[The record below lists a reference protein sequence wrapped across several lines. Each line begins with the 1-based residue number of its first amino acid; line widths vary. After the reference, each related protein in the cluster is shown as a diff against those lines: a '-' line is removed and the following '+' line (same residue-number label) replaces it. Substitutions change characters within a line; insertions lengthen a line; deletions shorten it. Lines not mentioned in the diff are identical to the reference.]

1 MCPSCLFIY
10 FLDMDELKLFNSFKD
25 YLHHLG
31 YGNLIVDFL
40 EMFMVLK
47 EILQDKNVANE

>member
-1 MCPSCLFIY
+1 MNLGYSIH
-10 FLDMDELKLFNSFKD
+10 LKIIF
-25 YLHHLG
+25 HHLG

-47 EILQDKNVANE
+47 EILQAKNVANE